1 MTAPVHRRRAFALLA
16 VACFVTIALG
26 VAVASTV
33 TAAHLETL
41 THTGVSGS
49 AALAGGLQWAFWV
62 TGVTALVAVA
72 ATFLLVRSDELEQT
86 VEAATAPATA

>member
-1 MTAPVHRRRAFALLA
+1 MRGVQG
-16 VACFVTIALG
+16 IG

-33 TAAHLETL
+33 TAAHLETP

-72 ATFLLVRSDELEQT
+72 ATFLLVRSDELEQA